1 MKFVDVKN
9 DVAFRK
15 IFGNENKKEV
25 LISFLNAVLELPG
38 GRKIAD
44 VTIVNPYQL
53 PNLSGGKST
62 IVDIKAQDES
72 GNFFIVEMQ
81 VAEAESFS
89 QRVLYYT
96 AQSYASQ
103 IERGDDYSKLSPT
116 FFIGILDFEIGASAD
131 YFSRHKVLNVE
142 TGEHIL
148 RDVEFNFIELPK
160 FKQGESELNSI
171 IEQWVYFIK
180 NAENLNVIPES
191 IKDEGLKTAFEEADR
206 HNWSKLELEEYNKIL
221 IREGDE
227 KGRLRLAEKR
237 GKLEG
242 KLEGIE
248 IGVEQGKLEVAKKA
262 ILQGLKN
269 EIIAELT
276 NLQVE
281 EIEKLRDEAS

>member
-15 IFGNENKKEV
+15 IFGNENKKVV

-38 GRKIAD
+38 GRKISD

-62 IVDIKAQDES
+62 IVDVKAQDES

-103 IERGDDYSKLSPT
+103 IERGDDYAQLNPT
-116 FFIGILDFEIGASAD
+116 FFIGILDFEIGASPA

-148 RDVEFNFIELPK
+148 RDVEFNFLELPK
-160 FKQGESELNSI
+160 FTQGESELTSI
-171 IEQWVYFIK
+171 IAQWVFFIK

-191 IKDEGLKTAFEEADR
+191 IKDHGLKTAFDEADR

-237 GKLEG
+237 GKI
-242 KLEGIE
+242 EGIE
-248 IGVEQGKLEVAKKA
+248 IGVEQGKIEVAKKA

-276 NLQVE
+276 NLKVE
-281 EIEKLRDEAS
+281 EIEKLRTAAS

>member
-9 DVAFRK
+9 DIAFRK
-15 IFGNENKKEV
+15 IFGNENKKVV

-38 GRKIAD
+38 GRKITEVA
-44 VTIVNPYQL
+44 IVNPYQL

-62 IVDIKAQDES
+62 IVDVKAQDES
-72 GNFFIVEMQ
+72 GNLFIVEMQ

-96 AQSYASQ
+96 AQGYASQ
-103 IERGDDYSKLSPT
+103 IERGDDYSKLNPT
-116 FFIGILDFEIGASAD
+116 FFIGILDFEIGTNTD

-160 FKQGESELNSI
+160 FRKAENELQSI

-191 IKDEGLKTAFEEADR
+191 IKDQGLKTAFEEADR
-206 HNWSKLELEEYNKIL
+206 HNWSKLELEEYNKIF

-227 KGRLRLAEKR
+227 KGRLRLAERR
-237 GKLEG
+237 GL
-242 KLEGIE
+242 LA
-248 IGVEQGKLEVAKKA
+248 GKLEVVKNSIA
-262 ILQGLKN
+262 LGLAN
-269 EIIAELT
+269 QTISQLT
-276 NLQVE
+276 NLSLE
-281 EIEKLRDEAS
+281 EIEKLREQKD